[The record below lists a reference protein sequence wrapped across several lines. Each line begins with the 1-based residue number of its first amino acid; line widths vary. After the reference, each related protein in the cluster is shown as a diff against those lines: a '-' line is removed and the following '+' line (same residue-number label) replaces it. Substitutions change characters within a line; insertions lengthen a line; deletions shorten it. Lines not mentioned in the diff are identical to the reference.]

1 MAGVGQWGGL
11 SFRNYVD
18 LSDELSRDMG
28 QLFIHSYDFE
38 SDDEGSAPRE
48 VHRWGSLR
56 HRIFLIKP
64 EYPSVRRSLRM
75 CCGLCGFDQISN
87 FLKLRFQT
95 NDNPVDINGIIFS
108 LGNLRKAAILPTV
121 PPPFGAQAKLTRP
134 QLCLRFRRL
143 GNFTM
148 MNEELKRIYQRSIQK
163 SPK

>member
-1 MAGVGQWGGL
+1 MA
-11 SFRNYVD
+11 
-18 LSDELSRDMG
+18 

-38 SDDEGSAPRE
+38 SDGEGSAPRE

-64 EYPSVRRSLRM
+64 EYPSVRRSPRM
-75 CCGLCGFDQISN
+75 RHGLCGFDQISK

-95 NDNPVDINGIIFS
+95 NDNPADINGVIFS

-143 GNFTM
+143 KNFTM
-148 MNEELKRIYQRSIQK
+148 MKEELGNDIPALYSKNLQIELWYITFDFVK
-163 SPK
+163 LNFGGLGHI